1 MDAPTMIKRVSEGA
15 GVDRSRSVRAIEGT
29 LRILAE
35 RINGDE
41 AEQLAAQLPP
51 ELTES
56 LLERSTVDPEAH
68 AFGRDEFV
76 RRFDAA
82 ISREDDAEALLQTT
96 FEVLSEAVDAGEWG
110 DVLAQLPS
118 DMDDLFLGDKP
129 SRHQG

>member
-15 GVDRSRSVRAIEGT
+15 GVNRSRSVQAIEGT
-29 LRILAE
+29 LRVLGE

-41 AEQLAAQLPP
+41 ADHLAAQLPP

-56 LLERSTVDPEAH
+56 LLEKSTVDPEAH
-68 AFGRDEFV
+68 PFGRDEFV

-82 ISREDDAEALLQTT
+82 IGHDDDAEALLQTT
-96 FEVLSEAVDAGEWG
+96 FEVLSDAVDPGEWG

-118 DMDDLFLGDKP
+118 DMDDLFKGDLP
-129 SRHQG
+129 SNHQG

>member
-41 AEQLAAQLPP
+41 AEHLAAQLPP

-68 AFGRDEFV
+68 PFGRDEFV

-110 DVLAQLPS
+110 DVLAQLAN
-118 DMDDLFLGDKP
+118 DMDDLFVGDHP
-129 SRHQG
+129 SHHQG